1 MVFAECRQLPD
12 FPVMSKDTLSK
23 WSKRLGFCYRPR
35 SKRVQVY
42 QQFDV
47 DIVPPKCNFIKNKAL
62 TQVSFLK
69 LLRMFLAYNLNKK
82 ETAVQL
88 LSCKFQDV
96 FQYVIFL
103 KTRFWHRFI
112 PMNFAM
118 F

>member
-1 MVFAECRQLPD
+1 
-12 FPVMSKDTLSK
+12 
-23 WSKRLGFCYRPR
+23 
-35 SKRVQVY
+35 
-42 QQFDV
+42 
-47 DIVPPKCNFIKNKAL
+47 
-62 TQVSFLK
+62 
-69 LLRMFLAYNLNKK
+69 MFLAYNLNKK

-96 FQYVIFL
+96 FQDVIFL